1 LDPRHFYARSKG
13 ERSTT
18 NGRGR
23 RKRSQGRKH
32 REGWPRPGST
42 GRAWR
47 AERESIQRN
56 VSGKRD
62 ATRCLRGAAMRE
74 GIDRRR
80 RPAAEVRLHRGGSH
94 EGCFKGICQSSLRRG
109 RSSIRATEQSAGVS
123 ETTPSSL
130 CLSSSGQQA
139 RAAAG
144 NACSCGESSVKRAIC
159 ARVVSRGKGRSAM
172 RASAVVDRGTANEG
186 GACAR
191 SSAFRHGP
199 VSGGGKG
206 ALKGERL
213 VETVQVGGQGSARA
227 PAATQP

>member
-80 RPAAEVRLHRGGSH
+80 RPAAEVRPHRGGSH
-94 EGCFKGICQSSLRRG
+94 EGCFNGICQSSLRRR

-123 ETTPSSL
+123 ETTSSSL
-130 CLSSSGQQA
+130 CHQQQRSASEGSCRQRVLLRRVVGQTGDLRQGGQQ
-139 RAAAG
+139 
-144 NACSCGESSVKRAIC
+144 GEGAIC
-159 ARVVSRGKGRSAM
+159 DASLRCRGSRHS
-172 RASAVVDRGTANEG
+172 E
-186 GACAR
+186 
-191 SSAFRHGP
+191 
-199 VSGGGKG
+199 
-206 ALKGERL
+206 
-213 VETVQVGGQGSARA
+213 
-227 PAATQP
+227 